1 MVRLREISGLD
12 ANSSLGVEFRAAV
25 SNDLEA
31 IVQMFADDT
40 LGAQREDATS
50 PLSQPYVDAFHAI
63 DVDPNNELIVAVCD
77 IEVVGVFQI
86 TYIPYLTHK
95 GSWRALIE
103 GVRVHRKFRGRGIGK
118 TMIEW
123 AIDRAHAKACKCV
136 QLTTDRS
143 RGDAIRFYEALG
155 FQASHEG
162 FKLWF

>member
-1 MVRLREISGLD
+1 MTTLD
-12 ANSSLGVEFRAAV
+12 ANTSLVVDFRPATRSDVEV
-25 SNDLEA
+25 
-31 IVQMFADDT
+31 IVQMFADDP
-40 LGAQREDATS
+40 LGATREDAAR
-50 PLSQPYVDAFHAI
+50 PLSTSYMGAFRAI
-63 DVDPNNELIVAVCD
+63 DVDPNNELIVVVCG

-118 TMIEW
+118 AMIEW

-136 QLTTDRS
+136 QLTTDKS
-143 RGDAIRFYEALG
+143 REDAIRFYEALG
-155 FQASHEG
+155 FRASHEG